1 MKPPM
6 GRGSIWSPHC
16 RLVTVV
22 ASSLDCFKFD
32 FSLCKASCADSTV
45 IWVLFY
51 VQVNTV
57 LSCCNLQ
64 ENAWSLMTVGPL
76 LIKLLESDSNASSRR
91 APVQEAL
98 VAVVVPVLGE
108 ASQQWG

>member
-1 MKPPM
+1 MKPPT

-45 IWVLFY
+45 
-51 VQVNTV
+51 

-76 LIKLLESDSNASSRR
+76 LIKLLESDSEASSRR